1 MQEEEIKLKVQEAL
15 GDYIGKGIIT
25 MSVILKQKLGIIS
38 GDVIE
43 IMGEKKTVAQ
53 VWPEKNN
60 PLDENIIRMDQYTRQ
75 NAGVTIGDIV
85 SVKKIN
91 PQIAQEIVLVPLKE
105 VNLLSDNYDLIIKRS
120 FLGRPFL
127 EGNTIM
133 INVFGTGYLYY
144 IKETKP
150 AGAVILSDATNFVVS
165 KKPIT
170 QLKAETFI
178 GYEDVGG
185 LRKQM
190 DAVKEMVEL
199 PFKYPELFNKLNVT
213 PPKGILLYGPPG
225 TGKTL
230 LAKALSN
237 ELKANFIAFDAP
249 QIMAK
254 YVGEAEERLRQIFK
268 KAQSKTPAIIFIDEI
283 DAIAPKREN
292 LVNEVEKRVVAQLL
306 ASMDGMSNRGDVIVI
321 GATNRSSDIDPAL
334 RRPGRFDREINISV
348 PDEEGRLD
356 ILKIHTRNVPLDKN
370 VSLIEISKVT
380 HGFVGADLAHLVKE
394 AAIISIKRA
403 VKDIDIFDKKKK
415 KEEIPLAIIEKLCIT
430 KDDFSSALKLIQP
443 SGLREVFVEV
453 SDIDYSNIGAMK
465 HEKEIMKDIINLN
478 LKKKDLLDKMNIKPQ
493 TKILLYGL
501 PGTGKTMF
509 VKASAKEFKVNF
521 IYVKGPEVL
530 DKYLGESEKTIRSIF
545 KKAKEV
551 SPCILFF
558 DEIDSITR
566 DKEGS
571 TNQTKV
577 LDQLLSELDNL
588 AGKDIVFVAA
598 SNRPDLIDKSFLRSG
613 RIDKIIE
620 FKVPEETDRK
630 EIIEVLLK
638 KIPHDKINVDL
649 LVKKTIGFT
658 GADLQL
664 LITDSVLLAIKESD
678 YKETKLKEKQITQ
691 ILEKMKKNL
700 KDNNNSSI
708 YDSFKEDR
716 SIARYIQW
724 ISCFKIQIEITLE
737 LQLLLPRL
745 LDSK

>member
-43 IMGEKKTVAQ
+43 IIGEKKTVAQ

-60 PLDENIIRMDQYTRQ
+60 PLDENTIRMDQYTRQ

-85 SVKKIN
+85 TIKKIN

-150 AGAVILSDATNFVVS
+150 TGCVILSDATNFVVS

-306 ASMDGMSNRGDVIVI
+306 ASMDGMGNRGDVIVI

-370 VSLIEISKVT
+370 VSLSEISKVT
-380 HGFVGADLAHLVKE
+380 HGFVGADLAHLVQE

-453 SDIDYSNIGAMK
+453 SDIDYSSIGAMK

-566 DKEGS
+566 DKEGN

-613 RIDKIIE
+613 RINKIIE
-620 FKVPEETDRK
+620 FKVPEDADRK
-630 EIIEVLLK
+630 EIIEVLLNK
-638 KIPHDKINVDL
+638 TPHDKINIDS
-649 LVKKTIGFT
+649 LVKKTTSFT

-678 YKETKLKEKQITQ
+678 YKETKLKEKHITQ
-691 ILEKMKKNL
+691 ILEKMKMNL
-700 KDNNNSSI
+700 KDNNSSI

-716 SIARYIQW
+716 SIARYIQ
-724 ISCFKIQIEITLE
+724 
-737 LQLLLPRL
+737 
-745 LDSK
+745 

>member
-1 MQEEEIKLKVQEAL
+1 MQENEIKLKVQEAL

-25 MSVILKQKLGIIS
+25 LSVILKQKLGIIS
-38 GDVIE
+38 GDVVE
-43 IMGEKKTVAQ
+43 IIGEKKTVAQ

-85 SVKKIN
+85 VIKKIN
-91 PQIAQEIVLVPLKE
+91 PVIAQEIVLVPLKE

-150 AGAVILSDATNFVVS
+150 TGCVILSDATNFVVS

-170 QLKAETFI
+170 QLKVETFI

-283 DAIAPKREN
+283 DAIAPKRES

-306 ASMDGMSNRGDVIVI
+306 ASMDGMSNRGDVIII

-370 VSLIEISKVT
+370 VSLKEISKTT

-403 VKDIDIFDKKKK
+403 VKDLDLFDKKKK
-415 KEEIPLAIIEKLCIT
+415 NEGIPLSILEKLCIT

-443 SGLREVFVEV
+443 SGLREVFVEIP
-453 SDIDYSNIGAMK
+453 DIDYSSIGALK
-465 HEKEIMKDIINLN
+465 QEKEIMKDIINLN
-478 LKKKDLLDKMNIKPQ
+478 LKKKDILDKMNIKPQ

-530 DKYLGESEKTIRSIF
+530 DKYLGESEKTIRNIF
-545 KKAKEV
+545 KKAKDV

-566 DKEGS
+566 DKEGT

-577 LDQLLSELDNL
+577 LDQLLSELDNIS
-588 AGKDIVFVAA
+588 GKDIVFIAA

-620 FKVPEETDRK
+620 FKVPEEKDRK
-630 EIIEVLLK
+630 EIIDVLLK
-638 KIPHDKINVDL
+638 KTPHDKINIDS
-649 LVKKTIGFT
+649 LVKKTTGFT

-678 YKETKLKEKQITQ
+678 YKETKLKDKHINQ

-700 KDNNNSSI
+700 KDNNNNSI

-716 SIARYIQW
+716 SIARYIQ
-724 ISCFKIQIEITLE
+724 
-737 LQLLLPRL
+737 
-745 LDSK
+745 

>member
-1 MQEEEIKLKVQEAL
+1 MVEEIKLRVQEAL

-25 MSVILKQKLGIIS
+25 LSVYLKQKLGIIS
-38 GDVIE
+38 GDVVE
-43 IMGEKKTVAQ
+43 IVGEKKTVAQ
-53 VWPEKNN
+53 VWPEKNM
-60 PLDENIIRMDQYTRQ
+60 PDSEPIIRMDQYIRQ
-75 NAGVTIGDIV
+75 NAGVTIGDFVTI
-85 SVKKIN
+85 KKVI
-91 PQIAQEIVLVPLKE
+91 PVLAQEINIVPLKE
-105 VNLLSDNYDLIIKRS
+105 VNLLSENYDLVIKKN

-144 IKETKP
+144 IQETKP
-150 AGAVILSDATNFVVS
+150 SGPVILGEATNFVVN
-165 KKPIT
+165 KKPGTKIR
-170 QLKAETFI
+170 EESVI

-254 YVGEAEERLRQIFK
+254 YVGEAEERLRLIFK

-283 DAIAPKREN
+283 DAIAPKRDSQI
-292 LVNEVEKRVVAQLL
+292 NEVEKRVVAQLL
-306 ASMDGMSNRGDVIVI
+306 ALMDGMSNRGEVIII
-321 GATNRSSDIDPAL
+321 GATNRSTDIDPAL

-370 VSLIEISKVT
+370 VSLKDMSKIT
-380 HGFVGADLAHLVKE
+380 HGFVGADLSHLVKE
-394 AAIISIKRA
+394 AAIISIKRT
-403 VKDIDIFDKKKK
+403 VKDLHLFEKKKK
-415 KEEIPLAIIEKLCIT
+415 NEEIPLSVLEKLNIN
-430 KDDFSSALKLIQP
+430 KDDFSQALKLIRP
-443 SGLREVFVEV
+443 SGLREIFVEIP
-453 SDIDYSNIGAMK
+453 DISYEDIGALK
-465 HEKEIMKDIINLN
+465 AEKEILKDIINLN
-478 LKKKDLLDKMNIKPQ
+478 LKKKELLIKMNIKPQ
-493 TKILLYGL
+493 SKILLYGP

-509 VKASAKEFKVNF
+509 VKATAKEFKVNF

-530 DKYLGESEKTIRSIF
+530 DKFLGESEKTIRNIF

-558 DEIDSITR
+558 DEIDSIT
-566 DKEGS
+566 
-571 TNQTKV
+571 QTKDGFAASNHPKV

-588 AGKDIVFVAA
+588 TGKDIVFIGA

-620 FKVPEETDRK
+620 FKTPTDKDRK
-630 EIIEVLLK
+630 EILTILLK
-638 KIPHDKINVDL
+638 KTPSEKINIDD
-649 LVKKTIGFT
+649 LVKKTPDFT
-658 GADLQL
+658 GADLSL
-664 LITDSVLLAIKESD
+664 LITDAVLLAIKEAD
-678 YKETKLKEKQITQ
+678 YKETKLKEKHIYS
-691 ILEKMKKNL
+691 ILDKMKKNL
-700 KDNNNSSI
+700 KESNNNI

-716 SIARYIQW
+716 TIARYIQ
-724 ISCFKIQIEITLE
+724 
-737 LQLLLPRL
+737 
-745 LDSK
+745 

>member
-1 MQEEEIKLKVQEAL
+1 MQETEIKLKVQEAL
-15 GDYIGKGIIT
+15 EEYVGKGIVT
-25 MSVILKQKLGIIS
+25 MSVVLKQKLGIIS

-43 IMGEKKTVAQ
+43 IIGEKKTVAQ

-60 PLDENIIRMDQYTRQ
+60 PLDENIIRLDQYTRQ
-75 NAGVTIGDIV
+75 NAGVTIGDFVTI
-85 SVKKIN
+85 KKTN
-91 PQIAQEIVLVPLKE
+91 PLIAQEIVLVPLKE
-105 VNLLSDNYDLIIKRS
+105 VNMLSDNFDLIIKRS

-127 EGNTIM
+127 EGNTVM
-133 INVFGTGYLYY
+133 INVFGTGYLYQV
-144 IKETKP
+144 KETKP
-150 AGAVILSDATNFVVS
+150 IGCVLLSDATNFVVS

-190 DAVKEMVEL
+190 DAIKEMVEL
-199 PFKYPELFNKLNVT
+199 PFKYPELFSKLNVT

-254 YVGEAEERLRQIFK
+254 FVGEAEERLRQIFK

-283 DAIAPKREN
+283 DAIAPKRET
-292 LVNEVEKRVVAQLL
+292 LINEVEKRVVAQLL

-370 VSLIEISKVT
+370 VSLKEISKIT
-380 HGFVGADLAHLVKE
+380 HGFVGADLAHLIKE

-403 VKDIDIFDKKKK
+403 VIDLSLFDKKKK
-415 KEEIPLAIIEKLCIT
+415 TEEIPLSVLEKLNIT
-430 KDDFSSALKLIQP
+430 KKDFLDALKLIQP
-443 SGLREVFVEV
+443 SGLREVFVEIPDV
-453 SDIDYSNIGAMK
+453 DYSAIGALK
-465 HEKEIMKDIINLN
+465 NEKEIMKDIININ
-478 LKKKDLLDKMNIKPQ
+478 LKKKELLDKMNIKPQ
-493 TKILLYGL
+493 TKILLYGP

-509 VKASAKEFKVNF
+509 VKASAKEFQVNF

-530 DKYLGESEKTIRSIF
+530 DKYLGESEKTIRNIF
-545 KKAKEV
+545 KKAKDV

-566 DKEGS
+566 DKEGM

-588 AGKDIVFVAA
+588 SGKDIVFIAA

-620 FKVPEETDRK
+620 FKLPDELARK
-630 EIIEVLLK
+630 EILTVLLK
-638 KIPHDKINVDL
+638 KIPHDKVNLDL
-649 LVKKTIGFT
+649 LVKKTNWFT

-664 LITDSVLLAIKESD
+664 LITDAVLLAIKESN
-678 YKETKLKEKQITQ
+678 YKATKLKEKHIVD

-700 KDNNNSSI
+700 KDNNVDPVYN
-708 YDSFKEDR
+708 SFKEDR
-716 SIARYIQW
+716 TVARYIQ
-724 ISCFKIQIEITLE
+724 
-737 LQLLLPRL
+737 
-745 LDSK
+745 